1 MYKLFLDTCYKNL
14 NIIILK
20 DNDVLDYYSEECNKK
35 QSEYLFTK
43 LDELFKKNNVV
54 KKDLGEV
61 YITIGPGSYTGVR
74 IALTLAKVLCSIKNI
89 PLYII
94 SSLKFYAGG
103 NPNTLV
109 IVDAR
114 AQRAYVGIYDNNK
127 EVLKDQVKY
136 LKDIDPKD
144 YNIVLDAEL
153 LNKPHKDIDIVSAFK
168 NTIKEFKK
176 VDNVDTLV
184 PVYLKESDEY
194 YRW

>member
-74 IALTLAKVLCSIKNI
+74 IALTLAKILCSIKNI

-94 SSLKFYAGG
+94 TSLKFYAGG

-109 IVDAR
+109 IMDAR

-144 YNIVLDAEL
+144 YNIVLDGEL

-168 NTIKEFKK
+168 NTKDEFIK

-194 YRW
+194 YR

>member
-89 PLYII
+89 PLYIF
-94 SSLKFYAGG
+94 SPLKF
-103 NPNTLV
+103 
-109 IVDAR
+109 
-114 AQRAYVGIYDNNK
+114 IYH
-127 EVLKDQVKY
+127 
-136 LKDIDPKD
+136 
-144 YNIVLDAEL
+144 L
-153 LNKPHKDIDIVSAFK
+153 LF
-168 NTIKEFKK
+168 FF
-176 VDNVDTLV
+176 
-184 PVYLKESDEY
+184 
-194 YRW
+194 

>member
-54 KKDLGEV
+54 KKDVGEV

-89 PLYII
+89 PLYAI

-109 IVDAR
+109 LMDAR
-114 AQRAYVGIYDNNK
+114 AERAYVGIYDNNK

-136 LKDIDPKD
+136 LKDIDSKD
-144 YNIVLDAEL
+144 YNVVLDGQL
-153 LNKPHKDIDIVSAFK
+153 INKEHKDIDIVSAFK
-168 NTIKEFKK
+168 NTINEFKK

-194 YRW
+194 YR

>member
-20 DNDVLDYYSEECNKK
+20 DNDVLDFYSEECNKK

-43 LDELFKKNNVV
+43 LDELFKNNNVV
-54 KKDLGEV
+54 KKDVGEV

-89 PLYII
+89 PLYTI
-94 SSLKFYAGG
+94 SSLKFYAAG
-103 NPNTLV
+103 NKNTMVLM
-109 IVDAR
+109 DAR
-114 AQRAYVGIYDNNK
+114 ANRAYVGIYDENK
-127 EVLKDQVKY
+127 EVLKDQVMY
-136 LKDIDPKD
+136 LDKIDAKD
-144 YNIVLDAEL
+144 YNVVLDGEL
-153 LNKPHKDIDIVSAFK
+153 LGKSHQDIDIVKAFK
-168 NTIKEFKK
+168 NTQKEFIK

-194 YRW
+194 YR

>member
-43 LDELFKKNNVV
+43 LDELFKKNNIV
-54 KKDLGEV
+54 KKDVGEV

-89 PLYII
+89 PLYVI

-109 IVDAR
+109 LMDAR
-114 AQRAYVGIYDNNK
+114 AERAYVGIYDNNK
-127 EVLKDQVKY
+127 EILKDQVKY

-144 YNIVLDAEL
+144 YNVVLDGQL
-153 LNKPHKDIDIVSAFK
+153 INKEHKDIDIVSAFK

-194 YRW
+194 YR

>member
-20 DNDVLDYYSEECNKK
+20 DDNVLDYYSEECNKK

-89 PLYII
+89 PLYTI

-109 IVDAR
+109 IMDAR
-114 AQRAYVGIYDNNK
+114 AERAYVGIYDNNK
-127 EVLKDQVKY
+127 EILKDQIKY
-136 LKDIDPKD
+136 LKDIDTKD
-144 YNIVLDAEL
+144 YNIVLDGEL
-153 LNKPHKDIDIVSAFK
+153 VGKKHKDIDIVKAFN
-168 NTIKEFKK
+168 NTKSEFKK
-176 VDNVDTLV
+176 VDNIDTLV

-194 YRW
+194 YR

>member
-54 KKDLGEV
+54 KKDVGEV

-89 PLYII
+89 PLYVI

-109 IVDAR
+109 LMDAR
-114 AQRAYVGIYDNNK
+114 AERAYVGIYDNNK

-144 YNIVLDAEL
+144 YNVVLDGQL
-153 LNKPHKDIDIVSAFK
+153 INKEYKDIDIVSAFK

-194 YRW
+194 YR

>member
-35 QSEYLFTK
+35 QSEYIFTK

-54 KKDLGEV
+54 KKDVGEV

-74 IALTLAKVLCSIKNI
+74 IALTLAKVLCFIKNI
-89 PLYII
+89 PLYVI

-109 IVDAR
+109 LMDAR
-114 AQRAYVGIYDNNK
+114 AERAYVGIYDNNK
-127 EVLKDQVKY
+127 EILKDQVKY

-144 YNIVLDAEL
+144 YNIVLDGQL
-153 LNKPHKDIDIVSAFK
+153 INKEHKDIDIVSAFK
-168 NTIKEFKK
+168 NTINEFKK
-176 VDNVDTLV
+176 VNNVDTLV
-184 PVYLKESDEY
+184 PIYLKESDEY
-194 YRW
+194 YR

>member
-20 DNDVLDYYSEECNKK
+20 DDTVLDYYSEECNKK

-43 LDELFKKNNVV
+43 LDELFKKNSVS

-94 SSLKFYAGG
+94 SSLKLYAGG

-109 IVDAR
+109 LMDAR
-114 AQRAYVGIYDNNK
+114 ASRAYIGIYDNNK
-127 EVLKDQVKY
+127 EILKDQIKY
-136 LKDIDPKD
+136 LKDIDPKG
-144 YNIVLDAEL
+144 YNIVLDGEL
-153 LNKPHKDIDIVSAFK
+153 INKEHKDVDIVSAFN
-168 NTIKEFKK
+168 NTKKEFIK
-176 VDNVDTLV
+176 VDDPDTLV
-184 PVYLKESDEY
+184 PIYLKESEEY
-194 YRW
+194 YR

>member
-20 DNDVLDYYSEECNKK
+20 DNDILDFYSEECNKK

-54 KKDLGEV
+54 KKDVGEV

-94 SSLKFYAGG
+94 SSLKFYASG
-103 NPNTLV
+103 NKNTLV
-109 IVDAR
+109 IMDAR
-114 AQRAYVGIYDNNK
+114 AQRAYVGIYDENK
-127 EVLKDQVKY
+127 EILKDQVMY
-136 LKDIDPKD
+136 LDKIDAKD
-144 YNIVLDAEL
+144 YNVVLDGEL
-153 LNKPHKDIDIVSAFK
+153 LNKPHQDVDIVKAFK
-168 NTIKEFKK
+168 NTQKEFIK
-176 VDNVDTLV
+176 VDNVDTLT
-184 PVYLKESDEY
+184 PIYLKESDEY
-194 YRW
+194 YR